1 MGLLDRLLSTRNTTA
16 AQDRNTAL
24 KGFMNAN
31 RVTAMNS
38 NGIQIGRA
46 DTRASSAL
54 ARDVVGELTGGN
66 VPASMYQTVD
76 NGSNMFFRKDSNAY
90 KELTKAGIGV
100 GSSVEELNAF
110 LKQRAAKKQPG
121 TSNSVGN
128 TNADKPGLNRDLNT
142 TGPVAD
148 TRTSDSSR
156 QNMIDGYQTGYGQG
170 QSSTTQDFFQLDL
183 GVNRAYEDFQRMLHN
198 SLFQ

>member
-1 MGLLDRLLSTRNTTA
+1 MGLLDQLLSTRSTTA
-16 AQDRNTAL
+16 AQDRQNTI

-31 RVTAMNS
+31 RVTAINKR
-38 NGIQIGRA
+38 GIQIGRA
-46 DTRASSAL
+46 DKTSNSAM
-54 ARDVVGELTGGN
+54 AREVAGQLTGGN
-66 VPASMYQTVD
+66 IPASMYQTVD
-76 NGSNMFFRKDSNAY
+76 SGSNMFFRKDSNAY
-90 KELTKAGIGV
+90 KELVAAGIGV
-100 GSSVEELNAF
+100 GSTVEELNNF
-110 LKQRAAKKQPG
+110 LKQRNAKKQPS

-142 TGPVAD
+142 TGPLPD

-156 QNMIDGYQTGYGQG
+156 QNMIDGYQTGFAQG
-170 QSSTTQDFFQLDL
+170 QSNTTQDFFQLDL